1 MTPEQRKEMLETSQ
15 QMPVESVRQ
24 FELSVK
30 KFFEEGNIPWN
41 KDTLEAC
48 LVMNNLIHAGLPP
61 MYGQFTATAALLLIR
76 LIDELETGLIG
87 SPIHVPPKEK

>member
-48 LVMNNLIHAGLPP
+48 LVMNNLINAGLPP
-61 MYGQFTATAALLLIR
+61 LYSQFTLTAALLLVR
-76 LIDELETGLIG
+76 LIEELNTGLVG
-87 SPIHVPPKEK
+87 SPVHIEPK